1 MVKNHMRP
9 KVKNMTIRKFLTP
22 VMVLILVSVGP
33 VMSQPSTTDEYGKEI
48 SWGITKA
55 TNSGL
60 IGGAVMKYSI
70 RHRNDAFHYFALEIV
85 NIKHPKEERYYS
97 FTGNTYIYGKSN
109 YLYSLRLQGGRSWTF
124 FKKAPQQ
131 GVQIDGI
138 VALGPSLGIVA
149 PYYIEYLRTDGNVVR
164 EQYNPEVHYD
174 QNNILGTGN
183 LFQGIGES
191 DLVIGMNTK
200 VGVSFEFGTLKY
212 NVFGLEVGFMMELFS
227 KDIPIIP
234 TAEQY
239 KFFPNSF
246 VTLYYG
252 SRR

>member
-1 MVKNHMRP
+1 MIK
-9 KVKNMTIRKFLTP
+9 ISSL
-22 VMVLILVSVGP
+22 LASLLVIFSVIPGLA
-33 VMSQPSTTDEYGKEI
+33 QPTVINDYGKEI

-70 RHRNDAFHYFALEIV
+70 RHKNEAFHYFGLEIV

-109 YLYSLRLQGGRSWTF
+109 FLYSLRVHGGRSWTF

-138 VALGPSLGIVA
+138 VAIGPSLGVVA
-149 PYYIEYLRTDGNVVR
+149 PYYIEYLRMDGNVVR
-164 EQYNPEVHYD
+164 EQYDPSIHFD

-183 LFQGIGES
+183 LFQGLGES
-191 DLVIGMNTK
+191 DLVFGLNSK
-200 VGVSFEFGTLKY
+200 VGIAFEFGTLKY
-212 NVFGLEVGFMMELFS
+212 NVFGLEVGFMMEAFT

-234 TAEQY
+234 TADQY
-239 KFFPNSF
+239 KIFPNSF
-246 VTLYYG
+246 ATLYYG

>member
-1 MVKNHMRP
+1 LEDKKIFTRNIRWFP
-9 KVKNMTIRKFLTP
+9 FLALLFIINPGMT
-22 VMVLILVSVGP
+22 
-33 VMSQPSTTDEYGKEI
+33 QPSAINEYAREI

-60 IGGAVMKYSI
+60 IGGGVMKYSI
-70 RHRNDAFHYFALEIV
+70 RHRKDAFHYFGLEIV
-85 NIKHPKEERYYS
+85 NVKHPKEERYYS

-109 YLYSLRLQGGRSWTF
+109 YLYSLRVHGGRSWTF

-138 VALGPSLGIVA
+138 VAIGPSLGIIA

-164 EQYNPEVHYD
+164 EQYNPEIHFD

-183 LFQGIGES
+183 LFQGLGES
-191 DLVIGMNTK
+191 DLVF
-200 VGVSFEFGTLKY
+200 GVNSKFGLAFEFGSLKY
-212 NVFGLEVGFMMELFS
+212 NVFGLEVGFMVEAFT
-227 KDIPIIP
+227 KKIPIIP
-234 TAEQY
+234 TAEQDQI
-239 KFFPNSF
+239 FPNSF

>member
-1 MVKNHMRP
+1 LEAENIYKNVKRWGALALLS
-9 KVKNMTIRKFLTP
+9 F
-22 VMVLILVSVGP
+22 MVLPGL
-33 VMSQPSTTDEYGKEI
+33 SQPAPDDDYGKEI

-85 NIKHPKEERYYS
+85 NIKDPKEERYYS

-109 YLYSLRLQGGRSWTF
+109 YLYSLRLQGGRSWIF

-164 EQYNPEVHYD
+164 EQYDPNIHFD

-191 DLVIGMNTK
+191 NLVFGLNSK
-200 VGVSFEFGTLKY
+200 VGISFEFGTLKY
-212 NVFGLEVGFMMELFS
+212 NVFGLEVGFMMEAFT
-227 KDIPIIP
+227 KKIPIIP
-234 TAEQY
+234 TAEQNQI
-239 KFFPNSF
+239 FPNSF

>member
-1 MVKNHMRP
+1 LEVENNYRYG
-9 KVKNMTIRKFLTP
+9 IRW
-22 VMVLILVSVGP
+22 LILIILSLIAFPG
-33 VMSQPSTTDEYGKEI
+33 MTQPAPSNDYGKEI

-70 RHRNDAFHYFALEIV
+70 RHRNDAFHYFGLEIV

-109 YLYSLRLQGGRSWTF
+109 YLYSLRVHGGRSWTF

-164 EQYNPEVHYD
+164 EQYNPNIHYD

-191 DLVIGMNTK
+191 DLVFGLNSK

-212 NVFGLEVGFMMELFS
+212 NVFGLEVGFMMEAFT
-227 KDIPIIP
+227 KKIPIIP
-234 TAEQY
+234 TAEQDQI
-239 KFFPNSF
+239 FPNSF

>member
-1 MVKNHMRP
+1 MSYKAWC
-9 KVKNMTIRKFLTP
+9 ISL
-22 VMVLILVSVGP
+22 LIALISIVSGF
-33 VMSQPSTTDEYGKEI
+33 SQPAGSYDYGKELA
-48 SWGITKA
+48 WGVTKA

-60 IGGAVMKYSI
+60 LGGVIMKYALL
-70 RHRNDAFHYFALEIV
+70 HKYNTFHYFGLEIV

-109 YLYSLRLQGGRSWTF
+109 YLYSIRTQYGRDWIL

-138 VALGPSLGIVA
+138 VAGGPSFGLIA
-149 PYYIEYLRTDGNVVR
+149 PYYIEYLRSDGNIVR
-164 EQYNPEVHYD
+164 EQYDPDIHFD

-191 DLVIGMNTK
+191 ELTIGFNAK
-200 VGVSFEFGTLKY
+200 ASLAFEFGTIKY
-212 NVFGLEVGFMMELFS
+212 SVIGLEAGFMVEAFT
-227 KDIPIIP
+227 KKIPIIP
-234 TAEQY
+234 TAEQNSV
-239 KFFPNSF
+239 FPNAF

>member
-1 MVKNHMRP
+1 LEVDNIHMHLRQL
-9 KVKNMTIRKFLTP
+9 IFLL
-22 VMVLILVSVGP
+22 VLLFMVLPGV
-33 VMSQPSTTDEYGKEI
+33 SQPAPGDDYGKEI

-97 FTGNTYIYGKSN
+97 FTGNTYIYGKAN

-164 EQYNPEVHYD
+164 EQYDPNIHFD

-191 DLVIGMNTK
+191 DLVFGLNSK

-212 NVFGLEVGFMMELFS
+212 NVFGLEVGFMMEAFTR
-227 KDIPIIP
+227 KIPIIP
-234 TAEQY
+234 TAEQDQI
-239 KFFPNSF
+239 FPNSF

>member
-1 MVKNHMRP
+1 MEVENIYMQLKRWGALIA
-9 KVKNMTIRKFLTP
+9 VTLF
-22 VMVLILVSVGP
+22 VLPG
-33 VMSQPSTTDEYGKEI
+33 MSQPAPGDDYGKEI

-138 VALGPSLGIVA
+138 VALGPSLGFVA

-164 EQYNPEVHYD
+164 EQYDPNVHFD

-191 DLVIGMNTK
+191 DLVFGLNSK

-212 NVFGLEVGFMMELFS
+212 NVFGLEVGFMMEAFTR
-227 KDIPIIP
+227 KIPIIP
-234 TAEQY
+234 TAEQDQI
-239 KFFPNSF
+239 FPNSF

>member
-1 MVKNHMRP
+1 MEVENIHMNVARW
-9 KVKNMTIRKFLTP
+9 
-22 VMVLILVSVGP
+22 LILVMLSIIVIPG
-33 VMSQPSTTDEYGKEI
+33 MGQPAPGDDYGKEI

-70 RHRNDAFHYFALEIV
+70 RHRNDAFHYFGLEIV

-97 FTGNTYIYGKSN
+97 FTGNTYIYGKAN
-109 YLYSLRLQGGRSWTF
+109 YLYNLRLHGGRSWTF

-164 EQYNPEVHYD
+164 EQYDPNIHYD

-191 DLVIGMNTK
+191 DLVFGMNSK
-200 VGVSFEFGTLKY
+200 VGVTFEFGTLKY
-212 NVFGLEVGFMMELFS
+212 NVFGLEVGFMMEAFT
-227 KDIPIIP
+227 KKIPIIP
-234 TAEQY
+234 TAEQDQI
-239 KFFPNSF
+239 FPNSF